1 MGWGLLLASRASLPE
16 AGSASTVAMLIDL
29 HTHTIATP
37 HHATWEPAALVRY
50 AREQGIGVLAVT
62 DHNTTSQVRAAQ
74 TAATQHGVTLIPA
87 LELDSA
93 FGSKL
98 WHILIYGIDPED
110 SLIVALGA
118 SVAERNARDAQAIAA
133 HFRAQGHALPWLE
146 TLERQ
151 PTVADVGHALVKA
164 GLVPRV
170 PGVEDE
176 AAGTGWIMTHLRKLY
191 RPVTVDEAV
200 AVAHQC
206 GGLAVLAHPG
216 RSKGVYAIPA
226 TADDVAAMAEVGLD
240 GIEALYS
247 GHSADE
253 QGLYSE
259 LALAYGL
266 LITAGSDSHHPAQG
280 LRGRSAADCAAFLTR
295 LGIAV

>member
-1 MGWGLLLASRASLPE
+1 
-16 AGSASTVAMLIDL
+16 MLIDL

-37 HHATWEPAALVRY
+37 HHATWEPDALVRY
-50 AREQGIGVLAVT
+50 ASAHGVQVLSVA
-62 DHNTTSQVRAAQ
+62 DHNTTSQVQSALEAGAR
-74 TAATQHGVTLIPA
+74 HGVTVIPA

-93 FGSKL
+93 FGDKL
-98 WHILIYGIDPED
+98 WHVLIYGVDQAAPAI
-110 SLIVALGA
+110 IALGSA
-118 SVAERNARDAQAIAA
+118 VAERNARDAQEIAA
-133 HFRAQGHALPWLE
+133 YVRERGHVLAWLD

-164 GLVPRV
+164 GVVPGQ

-176 AAGTGWIMTHLRKLY
+176 AAGTGWIMTYLRELY

-200 AVAHQC
+200 AVTHRE

-226 TADDVAAMAEVGLD
+226 TADDVAAMVEVGLD
-240 GIEALYS
+240 GIEALYA
-247 GHSADE
+247 GHTPE
-253 QGLYSE
+253 QQQFYSD
-259 LALAYGL
+259 LARQHGL

-280 LRGRSAADCAAFLTR
+280 LRGRPARDCAAFLAR
-295 LGIAV
+295 FGILVEEA

>member
-1 MGWGLLLASRASLPE
+1 
-16 AGSASTVAMLIDL
+16 MLIDL

-37 HHATWEPAALVRY
+37 HHATWEPEALVRY
-50 AREQGIGVLAVT
+50 AHEQGIGVLAVT

-74 TAATQHGVTLIPA
+74 AAAVHYGVRLIPA

-98 WHILIYGIDPED
+98 WHVLIYGVDPED
-110 SLIVALGA
+110 PAIVALSD

-133 HFRAQGHALPWLE
+133 HFRDEGHTLAWLD
-146 TLERQ
+146 TLERR

-164 GLVPRV
+164 GVVPRV

-176 AAGTGWIMTHLRKLY
+176 AAGTGWIMTNLRELY

-200 AVAHQC
+200 AVTHHR

-226 TADDVAAMAEVGLD
+226 TADDVAAMAAVGLD

-253 QGLYSE
+253 QRFYGDLGL
-259 LALAYGL
+259 AHGL
-266 LITAGSDSHHPAQG
+266 LVTAGSDSHHPSQG
-280 LRGRSAADCAAFLTR
+280 LRGRPAADCAAFLAR
-295 LGIAV
+295 LGIDG

>member
-1 MGWGLLLASRASLPE
+1 
-16 AGSASTVAMLIDL
+16 MLIDL

-37 HHATWEPAALVRY
+37 HHATWEPEALIRY
-50 AREQGIGVLAVT
+50 AGAQGIGVLAVT

-74 TAATQHGVTLIPA
+74 EAAARHDLTLIPA

-98 WHILIYGIDPED
+98 WHILIYGIDPTD
-110 SLIVALGA
+110 PAIVALGA
-118 SVAERNARDAQAIAA
+118 AVAERNARDAQAIADY
-133 HFRAQGHALPWLE
+133 FRGQGHALPWLA

-164 GLVPRV
+164 GLVPSK
-170 PGVEDE
+170 PGLEDE
-176 AAGTGWIMTHLRKLY
+176 AAGTGWIMANLRQLY

-200 AVAHQC
+200 AIAHRC

-226 TADDVAAMAEVGLD
+226 TGDDVAAMAAVGLD

-247 GHSADE
+247 GHSPKEQRFYVDLADMH
-253 QGLYSE
+253 
-259 LALAYGL
+259 GL

-280 LRGRSAADCAAFLTR
+280 LRGRPARDCADFLRR
-295 LGIAV
+295 LGVAV

>member
-1 MGWGLLLASRASLPE
+1 M
-16 AGSASTVAMLIDL
+16 MLIDL

-37 HHATWEPAALVRY
+37 HHATWEPDALVRH
-50 AREQGIGVLAVT
+50 AKEQGVAVLAVS
-62 DHNTTSQVRAAQ
+62 DHNTTSQVQAALD
-74 TAATQHGVTLIPA
+74 AGRQHGVHVIPA

-98 WHILIYGIDPED
+98 WHVLIYGIDPANPA
-110 SLIVALGA
+110 IVELAA
-118 SVAERNARDAQAIAA
+118 SVFERNARDAREIAA
-133 HFRAQGHALPWLE
+133 YFRERGDALPWLE
-146 TLERQ
+146 TLDRQ

-164 GLVPRV
+164 GIVPPQ

-176 AAGTGWIMTHLRKLY
+176 AAGTGWIMTNLRALY
-191 RPVTVDEAV
+191 RPVTVDEAIQV
-200 AVAHQC
+200 THRE

-226 TADDVAAMAEVGLD
+226 TAEDVAAMAAAGLD

-247 GHSADE
+247 GHSSE
-253 QGLYSE
+253 QQQFYSE
-259 LALAYGL
+259 LAHQHGL

-280 LRGRSAADCAAFLTR
+280 LRGRPARDCAAFLAR
-295 LGIAV
+295 FGIAFE